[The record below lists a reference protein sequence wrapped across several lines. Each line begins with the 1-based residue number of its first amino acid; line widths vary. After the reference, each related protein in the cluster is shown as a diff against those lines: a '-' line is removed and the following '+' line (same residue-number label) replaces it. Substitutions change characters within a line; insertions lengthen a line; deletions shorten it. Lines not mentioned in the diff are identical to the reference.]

1 MSTVALPSGHK
12 VCHNHMSYTYTG
24 KESTPQGLGY
34 CAEAED
40 IGKVMTGR
48 DKHMWTVGIKN
59 AMKVWVRIPDQ
70 MVAKKE
76 VAPMAAPIAPIV
88 AVAPEPEEKSSDSE
102 EPENEVV
109 ASEPEEEPEQ
119 PVAGEPV
126 APPAPKKKAAPKPKP
141 VPAVEPAVEA
151 APAPKKKAAPK
162 KKPMAAA
169 NADSDTASQA
179 STASVKPKRAP
190 TAFNLYVKDKIAEL
204 RKTEPGLPQKEYMS
218 KAAAAWNDYKAA
230 NGMPETK
237 PKAPKAPKAEADPN
251 APVAPKPTAKKK
263 GKAVV
268 DDDAQSQASTTAS
281 EKKKRAPSAYNI
293 FIKEKM
299 AELRAAE
306 PGLQAKE
313 YMSKAAA
320 LYRESKPVA

>member
-126 APPAPKKKAAPKPKP
+126 APPAPKKKAAPK
-141 VPAVEPAVEA
+141 
-151 APAPKKKAAPK
+151 

-251 APVAPKPTAKKK
+251 APVAPKPAAKKK